1 MEAAFLANMSSKVH
15 SRISHS
21 IICTI
26 FVILISTSSCYSS
39 SVIKLCGLFSIHFR
53 ILADDVSL
61 VRGPIEERCSSYLLR
76 SYLRAQA
83 MKFAIEEINKRNDFL
98 RNTTLVYE
106 IHDICN
112 RNSIALKASMDC
124 LSLMDS
130 KEYTL
135 HSPGIGTRFPDEK
148 SPLII
153 GPDSSEPAMIVSDF
167 LQIFG
172 VPLISYSA
180 TSALLS
186 KRDRYR
192 TFFRS
197 VPDDGFQAVVIADIV
212 AYYGWDWV
220 GIIAVDNSYGRSAL
234 SDFIEEAAK
243 RGICIAFQ
251 ARVQESMDE
260 EDITRLFGAL
270 EKHPELEILVA
281 FTYTQT
287 LLPFLER
294 AEANFTPDHG
304 KFMSF

>member
-1 MEAAFLANMSSKVH
+1 MHLLVFSYCWLFL
-15 SRISHS
+15 
-21 IICTI
+21 
-26 FVILISTSSCYSS
+26 FVVPHNCYTP
-39 SVIKLCGLFSIHFR
+39 VVKLCGLFSIHFR
-53 ILADDVSL
+53 ILTKDTSL
-61 VRGPIEERCSSYLLR
+61 TRGPIEESCSSYLLK
-76 SYLRAQA
+76 SYIRAQA
-83 MKFAIEEINKRNDFL
+83 MKFAIEEVNESDQFL

-112 RNSIALKASMDC
+112 RNSVALKSSMAC
-124 LSLMDS
+124 LGLSES
-130 KEYTL
+130 AEYTL
-135 HSPGIGTRFPDEK
+135 HSPSLGKTLPDQD

-186 KRDRYR
+186 KRERYR

-197 VPDDGFQAVVIADIV
+197 VPDDGFQAIVIADIV
-212 AYYGWDWV
+212 AHYGWDWV
-220 GIIAVDNSYGRSAL
+220 GVIVVDNSYGRSAL
-234 SDFIEEAAK
+234 SDFIDEAAK

-251 ARVQESMDE
+251 VRVQENVEE
-260 EDITRLFGAL
+260 EDITRLFESL
-270 EKHPELEILVA
+270 QEHPELEILVA

-294 AEANFTPDHG
+294 ANSHYTSGHG
-304 KFMSF
+304 KILFEFTKFIDTIN